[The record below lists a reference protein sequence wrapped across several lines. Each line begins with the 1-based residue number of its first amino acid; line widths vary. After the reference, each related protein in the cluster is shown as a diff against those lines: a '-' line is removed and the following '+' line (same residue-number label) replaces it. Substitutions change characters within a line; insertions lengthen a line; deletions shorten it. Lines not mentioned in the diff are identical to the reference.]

1 MGVRGDDVE
10 ALREVIER
18 DIRGWMLN
26 LTAIAESAL
35 ARAYAPEWSAERWIR
50 IIATMLACLIGAQW
64 VLVKLVRLRRAQQ
77 GWWYYLKHSR
87 HARLILPFRGRHR
100 GRVRGR
106 QLNRG
111 DEKD

>member
-1 MGVRGDDVE
+1 M
-10 ALREVIER
+10 IER

-26 LTAIAESAL
+26 LTAMREPRRLSV
-35 ARAYAPEWSAERWIR
+35 RQWSAERWIR

-87 HARLILPFRGRHR
+87 HARLILPPESSPKRRS
-100 GRVRGR
+100 VAV
-106 QLNRG
+106 
-111 DEKD
+111 E